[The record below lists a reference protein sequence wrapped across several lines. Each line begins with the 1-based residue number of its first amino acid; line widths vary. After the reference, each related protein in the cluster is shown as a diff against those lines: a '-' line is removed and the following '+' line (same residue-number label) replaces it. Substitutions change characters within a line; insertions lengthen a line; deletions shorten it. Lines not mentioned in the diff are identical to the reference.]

1 MDENSKENTDT
12 NAKQG
17 EEQGSENKTETN
29 SEPNEKTGSDENTDS
44 DVEQDA
50 FDFVDLVF
58 TGKRCRP
65 LQVKNLKELTKKLKN
80 NNNALP
86 YIFLNI
92 KKLIHDAENRDD
104 KELKKEL
111 QKIYES
117 LNNESTSKNDIP
129 FYLRELKIIDKD
141 FYYKI
146 IFLYKINYN
155 DNLIDAKKYNN
166 IYSQLNENKRELY
179 LLNKNRKD
187 IKSKINEQDYK
198 IENME
203 QTILNKIKEDVYPEF
218 ITILGIF
225 TAITFAIFGGMNLLS
240 NLFQNMRSTHASLGQ
255 ALILASIFGFTL
267 WGLIEILFIWISKI
281 NLTKV
286 DKDNRNDKKEDCS
299 GSDSTCINKKC
310 LNKNCSNI
318 DCSDEICLN
327 KDCSNATDKEEIKIV
342 KNKKNFYWF
351 ALSFLT
357 ITLLMGL
364 YLYTH

>member
-1 MDENSKENTDT
+1 MDENSEENEDT
-12 NAKQG
+12 NI
-17 EEQGSENKTETN
+17 EQK
-29 SEPNEKTGSDENTDS
+29 
-44 DVEQDA
+44 A
-50 FDFVDLVF
+50 WDFVDLVF
-58 TGKRCRP
+58 TGQNSTKKQDENFDE
-65 LQVKNLKELTKKLKN
+65 LVEDLKYNETALNYIDLDIKNLIYSVAIGNNKKLNKIFDKCYDALETLETFDKLDPQHKLDLESVIEKNLPRYLKKLKDLKDSESQELYN
-80 NNNALP
+80 NVVTSYKGYYGVITKKGDSVNIKERLDDLERKVENNSINAKSN
-86 YIFLNI
+86 ITKAENNI
-92 KKLIHDAENRDD
+92 KK
-104 KELKKEL
+104 EL
-111 QKIYES
+111 
-117 LNNESTSKNDIP
+117 
-129 FYLRELKIIDKD
+129 
-141 FYYKI
+141 
-146 IFLYKINYN
+146 
-155 DNLIDAKKYNN
+155 
-166 IYSQLNENKRELY
+166 
-179 LLNKNRKD
+179 
-187 IKSKINEQDYK
+187 
-198 IENME
+198 
-203 QTILNKIKEDVYPEF
+203 YPEF

-255 ALILASIFGFTL
+255 ALILASVFGFTL

-342 KNKKNFYWF
+342 KNKTIFYWF

>member
-1 MDENSKENTDT
+1 MI
-12 NAKQG
+12 
-17 EEQGSENKTETN
+17 
-29 SEPNEKTGSDENTDS
+29 
-44 DVEQDA
+44 
-50 FDFVDLVF
+50 
-58 TGKRCRP
+58 
-65 LQVKNLKELTKKLKN
+65 KNLPFYLKELKDLKDSESQELYNNVVTSYKGYYGVITKKGDSVNIKERLDDLERKVEN
-80 NNNALP
+80 NSINAKS
-86 YIFLNI
+86 NI
-92 KKLIHDAENRDD
+92 KK
-104 KELKKEL
+104 EL
-111 QKIYES
+111 
-117 LNNESTSKNDIP
+117 
-129 FYLRELKIIDKD
+129 
-141 FYYKI
+141 
-146 IFLYKINYN
+146 
-155 DNLIDAKKYNN
+155 
-166 IYSQLNENKRELY
+166 
-179 LLNKNRKD
+179 
-187 IKSKINEQDYK
+187 
-198 IENME
+198 
-203 QTILNKIKEDVYPEF
+203 YPEF

-342 KNKKNFYWF
+342 KNNKIFYWF